1 MLRKKIGSGSTLWLL
16 AARGFASVDGDQ
28 TPNTTIATEKIPS
41 ALTQNIEKNTP
52 PKTPSAFVPY
62 EKKSEY
68 SLQPIRKIA
77 ITVDGQPP
85 KTEDFIRAHI
95 KLSEG
100 NPFNVHTADEAIH
113 SLFQTNMFDDIRLSV
128 DQNVD
133 GSLVLNFSLTT
144 RPKIAAIEFP
154 HEKISNKKL
163 KKEIKTVEGEYLNR
177 SFINDDVQAIYRHY
191 QVMGYPRP
199 TIDYKIEPTDD
210 PKYVKMIFDIV
221 PGEGFHISTV
231 KFTHFGD
238 VDTEK
243 IKKCMMLKTW
253 SIFSFLTK
261 KGYFMDILLDVDRE
275 TVIEAMQNAGYLDA
289 KITRAAF
296 DRAANSKKGV
306 LEFVADLGQ
315 KYFTGEVQFTGNKVY
330 PDEKIASLIK
340 IKEGDPF
347 SPGDIADTAEAIRN
361 FYSYNGYI
369 NSSVGV
375 EKIPTFTNNTID
387 VKLTI
392 NESPLTYVDS
402 ISIKGNFKTKNKV
415 ILRELALAPG
425 DKLNYIKLKN
435 SENRLKNTEFFETVS
450 CDIDDTDTPD
460 RKNIQ
465 IDVKEKNTGKIQLGG
480 AISATNNQ
488 FIFLELS
495 QSNFDLF
502 NAKAKFQGSGQK
514 LHARAQIG
522 TRENQL
528 TLSFEEPSLFDRE
541 LAFGIDIFGEKTKYR
556 NSDSNDSGPSYDQ
569 TAIGFEPYFR
579 KRLYELWV
587 GRLGY
592 NLTRKNIRNVSA
604 TAVQPLKD
612 EAGRRSASRVKFSV
626 ERDTRDNYIFPRSGS
641 NVGLH
646 QELAGLGGYTKL
658 YKIAASATK
667 WLTVSEKYDHTL
679 AIATKIGMICP
690 FSNQATPFSE
700 RYFLGGDAL
709 MRGFEFREISPK
721 DQRGESLGGNSF
733 VYGGVEYTA
742 NIFDDFYFATFAEI
756 GNVGV
761 HQSPFRGGWNA
772 DAGCGLRIFIGGMP
786 LRLDWGYP
794 IHCAKNTKKKGVQF
808 NFSFGMSF

>member
-1 MLRKKIGSGSTLWLL
+1 MKKIGSGSILWLL
-16 AARGFASVDGDQ
+16 ATKSFVFADDTQ
-28 TPNTTIATEKIPS
+28 NPNTATATEKVTADKP
-41 ALTQNIEKNTP
+41 TQNTEKSAP
-52 PKTPSAFVPY
+52 LQAPAAFVPY

-68 SLQPIRKIA
+68 SLQPIRKIVIA
-77 ITVDGQPP
+77 VDGQPP

-95 KLSEG
+95 QLREG
-100 NPFNVHTADEAIH
+100 DAFSVHTADEAIH
-113 SLFQTNMFDDIRLSV
+113 SLAQTGMFDDVRLSV
-128 DQNVD
+128 DQNSD
-133 GSLVLNFSLTT
+133 ASLVLNFSLTT

-163 KKEIKTVEGEYLNR
+163 KKEIKTTEGEYLNR
-177 SFINDDVQAIYRHY
+177 SFINDDIQAIYRHY
-191 QVMGYPRP
+191 QVMGFPRP
-199 TIDYKIEPTDD
+199 TIDYKIKPTDD
-210 PKYVKMIFDIV
+210 PKFVKIVFDIV
-221 PGEGFHISTV
+221 PGEGFHISAI
-231 KFTHFGD
+231 KFTNFGD
-238 VDTEK
+238 VNTEK
-243 IKKCMMLKTW
+243 IKKRMMLKTW
-253 SIFSFLTK
+253 SLFSFLTK
-261 KGYFMDILLDVDRE
+261 KGYFIDILLDADRE
-275 TVIEAMQNAGYLDA
+275 MIIEAMQNAGYLDA

-296 DRAANSKKGV
+296 DRAGNSKRGV
-306 LEFVADLGQ
+306 LEFVANLGQ
-315 KYFTGEVQFTGNKVY
+315 KYLTGQVQFTGNKVY
-330 PDEKIASLIK
+330 PDEKIASLVK
-340 IKEGDPF
+340 IKAGDPF

-369 NSSVGV
+369 NTVVGA

-392 NESPLTYVDS
+392 DESPLTYVGS
-402 ISIKGNFKTKNKV
+402 ISVKGNFKTKNKV

-450 CDIDDTDTPD
+450 CDIDDTDVPD

-502 NAKAKFQGSGQK
+502 NGKAKFQGSGQK

-528 TLSFEEPSLFDRE
+528 TLSFEEPYLFDRE

-556 NSDSNDSGPSYDQ
+556 TSDSNYSGPSYDQ

-592 NLTRKNIRNVSA
+592 NLTRKNIRNVSE

-679 AIATKIGMICP
+679 AIAAKIGMICP
-690 FSNQATPFSE
+690 FNRQATPFSE

-733 VYGGVEYTA
+733 VYGGAEYTA
-742 NIFDDFYFATFAEI
+742 NIFDDFYFATFAEV

-761 HQSPFRGGWNA
+761 HQSPFRRGWNA

-794 IHCAKNTKKKGVQF
+794 IHCAKDTKKKGLQF